1 MKTKNLKTLNKDI
14 FNILKD
20 DFEEP
25 KLKRL
30 EE

>member
-1 MKTKNLKTLNKDI
+1 MKTKNFKTSNKNI

-20 DFEEP
+20 DFEKP

>member
-1 MKTKNLKTLNKDI
+1 MKTKNLKTINKNI

-30 EE
+30 EK